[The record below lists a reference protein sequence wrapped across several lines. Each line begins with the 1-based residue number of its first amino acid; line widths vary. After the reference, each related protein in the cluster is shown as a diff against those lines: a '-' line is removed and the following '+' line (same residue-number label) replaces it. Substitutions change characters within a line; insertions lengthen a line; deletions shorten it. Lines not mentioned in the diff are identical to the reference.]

1 MHFGPREIAASVSAA
16 ALIFCCSC
24 EKHHLGENPEAQK
37 ENIGE
42 VEPGKESS
50 AAEKKA
56 ENSESS
62 TPKPTPAQFFP
73 AEASPSP

>member
-1 MHFGPREIAASVSAA
+1 MHFGLREIAASISAA

-24 EKHHLGENPEAQK
+24 EKHHLGEDPEAQK
-37 ENIGE
+37 ENVDEPKGGE
-42 VEPGKESS
+42 ETSVAHKT
-50 AAEKKA
+50 

-73 AEASPSP
+73 ENTPSP